1 MKSKLPRYEI
11 NRVNTS
17 LIELLFKGYRRR
29 VLDLLLRHPEQ
40 QYHVREIARLTDTV
54 AGTLHKELSKLAEAG
69 LLRKAPI
76 GNQVFYQVNPD
87 CLILD
92 ALTEIFQITRQS
104 KSQSDMPKM
113 DVLVEKN
120 RRKILSIAREKG
132 IRNVRVFGSMARN
145 DANEQSDLD
154 LLVELEEGRSGFAL
168 GGFLD
173 AVSKLVQRK
182 VDVVTEKSL
191 HPNIH
196 DKIMREARTL

>member
-1 MKSKLPRYEI
+1 MS
-11 NRVNTS
+11 TQ

-54 AGTLHKELSKLAEAG
+54 AGTLHKELSKLAAAG
-69 LLRKAPI
+69 LLRKASI

-87 CLILD
+87 CLMLD
-92 ALTEIFQITRQS
+92 ALTDIFQISHRS
-104 KSQSDMPKM
+104 KSETDMAKIDLPRM
-113 DVLVEKN
+113 DALVEKN

-154 LLVELEEGRSGFAL
+154 LLVELEEGKSGFAL

-173 AVSKLVQRK
+173 AVSKLVRRK

-191 HPNIH
+191 HPTIH
-196 DKIMREARTL
+196 DKIMHEVRAL

>member
-1 MKSKLPRYEI
+1 MSI
-11 NRVNTS
+11 Q

-29 VLDLLLRHPEQ
+29 VLELLLRHPAQ
-40 QYHVREIARLTDTV
+40 KYHVREIARLTNTV

-69 LLRKAPI
+69 FLVKDSV
-76 GNQVFYQVNPD
+76 GNQVFYQVNAD

-92 ALTEIFQITRQS
+92 ALTDIFETINTPAPEDELEMRQYN
-104 KSQSDMPKM
+104 KAQPKM
-113 DVLVEKN
+113 DALIEKN
-120 RRKILSIAREKG
+120 RQKILSIAREKG

-145 DANEQSDLD
+145 DANDKSDLD
-154 LLVELEEGRSGFAL
+154 LLVELEEGKSGFAL

-191 HPNIH
+191 HPSIH
-196 DKIMREARTL
+196 DKIMREVRTL